1 MKRLIKRYVLQAQ
14 IDRESDDVNE
24 GELNRDQPA
33 PEPEGGCRPDTELEE
48 NWRAGFGPG
57 EPPGETKADV
67 TNPQGC

>member
-33 PEPEGGCRPDTELEE
+33 PEPECGCSPDVELEE
-48 NWRAGFGPG
+48 SWREPFGEG
-57 EPPGETKADV
+57 EPPREEREGL
-67 TNPQGC
+67 TNRQRY